1 MQTYVDLSGSALL
14 YALVIAGLVF
24 VAVLCVIFYRKT
36 YKRALELGITKDTLS
51 RINKNT
57 ISLTIV
63 PSISIVIGLFTLST
77 VIGIP
82 WSWFRLSV
90 VGSVTYELM
99 AAQMATAS
107 LGFEQMTDAMASDAS
122 TFGAVMLVMS
132 VGIIAGIVTNT
143 IIGKTLTTKMGEA
156 GQKEGGFGPIMNG
169 CFMLAL
175 MGVMLPFQA
184 VKGGTTVAVMAT
196 SVVISLLISLI
207 VKKTGATW
215 LANFTMAFTLIL
227 GMASALFW
235 TGIFG

>member
-1 MQTYVDLSGSALL
+1 MQTYVDLSGSGLL

-122 TFGAVMLVMS
+122 TFGAVMIVMS

-143 IIGKTLTTKMGEA
+143 IIQGR
-156 GQKEGGFGPIMNG
+156 
-169 CFMLAL
+169 
-175 MGVMLPFQA
+175 
-184 VKGGTTVAVMAT
+184 TTVAVMAT

>member
-1 MQTYVDLSGSALL
+1 MQTYVDLSGSGLL
-14 YALVIAGLVF
+14 YALVIVGLVF

-99 AAQMATAS
+99 AAQMATVA

-132 VGIIAGIVTNT
+132 IGIIAGIVTNT
-143 IIGKTLTTKMGEA
+143 IIGKTLTIKMGEA
-156 GQKEGGFGPIMNG
+156 GQKEGAFGPIMNG

-184 VKGGTTVAVMAT
+184 VKGRTTVAVMLT
-196 SVVISLLISLI
+196 SAVISLLISLI

>member
-1 MQTYVDLSGSALL
+1 MQTYVDLSGSGLL
-14 YALVIAGLVF
+14 YALVIVGLVF

-99 AAQMATAS
+99 AAQMATVA

-132 VGIIAGIVTNT
+132 LGLIAGIVTNT
-143 IIGKTLTTKMGEA
+143 IIGKTLTIKMGEA
-156 GQKEGGFGPIMNG
+156 GQKEGAFGPIMNG

-184 VKGGTTVAVMAT
+184 VKGRTTVAVMLT
-196 SVVISLLISLI
+196 SAVISLLISLI

>member
-1 MQTYVDLSGSALL
+1 MQTYVDLSGSTLL

-132 VGIIAGIVTNT
+132 VGIIA
-143 IIGKTLTTKMGEA
+143 KMGQA

>member
-1 MQTYVDLSGSALL
+1 MQTYVDLSGSTLL

-99 AAQMATAS
+99 AAQMATDA

-132 VGIIAGIVTNT
+132 VGIIAGIVANT
-143 IIGKTLTTKMGEA
+143 IIGKTLTTKMGQA

-184 VKGGTTVAVMAT
+184 FKGGTTVAVMAT

-207 VKKTGATW
+207 VKKTGAIW

>member
-1 MQTYVDLSGSALL
+1 MQTYVDLSGSTLL

-99 AAQMATAS
+99 AAQMATDA

-143 IIGKTLTTKMGEA
+143 IIGKTLTTKMGQA

-184 VKGGTTVAVMAT
+184 FKGGTTVAVMAT

-207 VKKTGATW
+207 VKKTGAIW

-235 TGIFG
+235 TGILG

>member
-1 MQTYVDLSGSALL
+1 
-14 YALVIAGLVF
+14 
-24 VAVLCVIFYRKT
+24 
-36 YKRALELGITKDTLS
+36 
-51 RINKNT
+51 
-57 ISLTIV
+57 
-63 PSISIVIGLFTLST
+63 
-77 VIGIP
+77 
-82 WSWFRLSV
+82 
-90 VGSVTYELM
+90 
-99 AAQMATAS
+99 
-107 LGFEQMTDAMASDAS
+107 
-122 TFGAVMLVMS
+122 
-132 VGIIAGIVTNT
+132 
-143 IIGKTLTTKMGEA
+143 
-156 GQKEGGFGPIMNG
+156 MNG

>member
-1 MQTYVDLSGSALL
+1 MQTYVDLSGSTLL

-99 AAQMATAS
+99 AAQMATDA

-132 VGIIAGIVTNT
+132 VGIIAGIVANT
-143 IIGKTLTTKMGEA
+143 IIGKTLTTKMGQA

-184 VKGGTTVAVMAT
+184 FKGGTTVAVMAT

-215 LANFTMAFTLIL
+215 LENFTMAFTLIL